1 MVGCHGAVS
10 SVRHLCLSP
19 CNRSGSGLDV
29 RDATAVLR
37 QWVSLLLCP
46 LLRRPRLLVKC
57 CLPGLV
63 LSVFLSYASVW
74 SQSLGLGCQ
83 ESYYGLCVNDI
94 AGPGRLCPGFPTTT
108 GRNSPS
114 V

>member
-1 MVGCHGAVS
+1 MGCHGAVS
-10 SVRHLCLSP
+10 SVKHLYLSP

-29 RDATAVLR
+29 RDATAVLS
-37 QWVSLLLCP
+37 QWGVSVVVSCP

-63 LSVFLSYASVW
+63 LSVSMSYASVW

-83 ESYYGLCVNDI
+83 ERYLCSW
-94 AGPGRLCPGFPTTT
+94 RE
-108 GRNSPS
+108 
-114 V
+114 